1 MMEGLEKRESTG
13 GEFQGEE
20 MARALAPKTTRP
32 WLAGKHVSAAG
43 MQ

>member
-20 MARALAPKTTRP
+20 MARALAPRTTRP
-32 WLAGKHVSAAG
+32 WLAGKH
-43 MQ
+43 